1 MGTARGLTWK
11 DRFRSEF
18 SRVLSFSCVS
28 RFHLL
33 LHVHRGRAVSGDL
46 LPEPGLLVP
55 EVPLLRHRDHL
66 GLRPHRFP
74 EILRSPGESYQAKR
88 NESHSDKHE
97 DKTVK
102 GIAIPYS
109 YAIPRGKFE
118 DLCNILQRNLSFS
131 YEPFFSR
138 LDTAGV
144 WKDDRRI
151 CMYVSQRALL
161 TCLDLKSGKKID
173 IDWLDAKSAISK
185 RIHSQCGG
193 KAEIGKFFSIL
204 RYVAPSGTLMSWNPR
219 EMSDGLMI
227 RPSIFYVVSQKLPR
241 YYQKRKRTIQK
252 DNYSRI
258 RMLFPFF

>member
-1 MGTARGLTWK
+1 MSIAAERFLGICYPNRDSWYRKFRFYVIGIISACVLIDFPRFFEVQVRVTKQNETNPILTNTRIRQLK
-11 DRFRSEF
+11 ESQYLIHMQSHGASLRIYAT
-18 SRVLSFSCVS
+18 SCK
-28 RFHLL
+28 
-33 LHVHRGRAVSGDL
+33 
-46 LPEPGLLVP
+46 E
-55 EVPLLRHRDHL
+55 
-66 GLRPHRFP
+66 
-74 EILRSPGESYQAKR
+74 
-88 NESHSDKHE
+88 
-97 DKTVK
+97 
-102 GIAIPYS
+102 
-109 YAIPRGKFE
+109 
-118 DLCNILQRNLSFS
+118 NLSFS

-161 TCLDLKSGKKID
+161 TCLDSKSGKKID
-173 IDWLDAKSAISK
+173 IDWLDANSAISK

-204 RYVAPSGTLMSWNPR
+204 RYVAPSGTLMSRNPR